1 MPTHWLPLYS
11 SHNSSV
17 IPPPL
22 LQSHHRLLPTAER
35 FNNLK
40 LCGSGTSGTSNLL
53 EAVDGNNK
61 LFFSFEG
68 EVFCSQ
74 KDEECYHQEVNNECR
89 DSSAL
94 VAVVSKTTA
103 KKYAMGPDVAKTPW
117 WINRDLL
124 AGRQTFI
131 NPEISRFDIKQ
142 QHSLSL
148 NFEQL
153 GVKYSKLQ
161 TTNCLLLE
169 HICKCKELTEDDIDS
184 LSVMSL

>member
-1 MPTHWLPLYS
+1 M
-11 SHNSSV
+11 
-17 IPPPL
+17 
-22 LQSHHRLLPTAER
+22 
-35 FNNLK
+35 
-40 LCGSGTSGTSNLL
+40 
-53 EAVDGNNK
+53 
-61 LFFSFEG
+61 
-68 EVFCSQ
+68 FCSQ

-117 WINRDLL
+117 WINQDLL

-161 TTNCLLLE
+161 TPTACY
-169 HICKCKELTEDDIDS
+169 S
-184 LSVMSL
+184 SVSANARNLQKTILIHCR

>member
-1 MPTHWLPLYS
+1 
-11 SHNSSV
+11 
-17 IPPPL
+17 
-22 LQSHHRLLPTAER
+22 
-35 FNNLK
+35 
-40 LCGSGTSGTSNLL
+40 
-53 EAVDGNNK
+53 
-61 LFFSFEG
+61 
-68 EVFCSQ
+68 
-74 KDEECYHQEVNNECR
+74 
-89 DSSAL
+89 
-94 VAVVSKTTA
+94 
-103 KKYAMGPDVAKTPW
+103 MGPDVAKTPW

-161 TTNCLLLE
+161 TTDCLLLE
-169 HICKCKELTEDDIDS
+169 RICKCKELTEDDIDS